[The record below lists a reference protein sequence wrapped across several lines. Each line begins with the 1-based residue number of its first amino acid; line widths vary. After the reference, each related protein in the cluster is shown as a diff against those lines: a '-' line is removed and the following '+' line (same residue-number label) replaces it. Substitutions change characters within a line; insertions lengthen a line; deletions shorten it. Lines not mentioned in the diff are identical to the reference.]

1 MKSLA
6 MLRAAGFLLLAP
18 LVSSQLNAGHTLC
31 FFAFGDL
38 PYSAAED
45 ELLMA
50 LLADVSQE
58 EPEFLVHVGDL
69 KSGMSPC
76 TARALGRMA
85 QLFKEQAVPVVYTP
99 GDNDW
104 TDCHR
109 PEAGGY
115 DPLERLAVLRPL
127 YYGDDDVLR
136 LSELRISRENTA
148 YPENYWFVV
157 EGVFF
162 ATVHV
167 VGSHNNLNRGNAD
180 AMDEAMA
187 RLRSNREHLRA
198 AVDAANA
205 AHASAFVLLLHA
217 NPGFEMPVP
226 PPGYDLFREDLAAL
240 LRDYSGPVLAV
251 HGDTHSYRYDHPLRD
266 PETGRAIQR
275 FTRLEV
281 PGSPLVGGVWVCV
294 DPDAAE
300 PFAVELTYPDSREQ
314 LIER

>member
-6 MLRAAGFLLLAP
+6 MFRAAGFLLL
-18 LVSSQLNAGHTLC
+18 LLLLSSQLSAGNAVR

-45 ELLMA
+45 EMLVAM
-50 LLADVSQE
+50 LADVSKE
-58 EPEFLVHVGDL
+58 GPEFLVHVGDV
-69 KSGMSPC
+69 KGGASPC

-99 GDNDW
+99 GDNEW

-115 DPLERLAVLRPL
+115 DPLERLSVLRLL
-127 YYGDDDVLR
+127 YFGNDDVLR
-136 LSELRISRENTA
+136 LSELRVSRENAA

-167 VGSHNNLNRGNAD
+167 VGSDNNANRGDAD
-180 AMDEAMA
+180 AADEAMA
-187 RLRSNREHLRA
+187 RSRSNREHLRA
-198 AVDAANA
+198 AVEVANA
-205 AHASAFVLLLHA
+205 VDASAFVLLLHA
-217 NPGFEMPVP
+217 DPGFEMPVSP
-226 PPGYDLFREDLAAL
+226 HGFGLFREDLTAL

-251 HGDTHSYRYDHPLRD
+251 HGDTHMYRYDHPLRD
-266 PETGRAIQR
+266 PDTGRTIQR

-281 PGSPLVGGVWVCV
+281 PGSPLVGGVWVSV
-294 DPDAAE
+294 TPGAAK
-300 PFAVELTYPDSREQ
+300 PFSVELTYPDPREQ